1 MTEQRLAE
9 AFEGLR
15 ALRDAL
21 VRAAGDL
28 TEHGN
33 AVADLALALDRMSLY
48 ELAKPAAEAADAMAR
63 IAREFGA
70 GLERLTRLAD
80 SAMDDTRPMDMA
92 EIAAISA
99 EDKGG

>member
-1 MTEQRLAE
+1 MTEARLAE

-33 AVADLALALDRMSLY
+33 NVADLALVLDRMRMP
-48 ELAKPAAEAADAMAR
+48 ELAKPAAEASEAMAR
-63 IAREFGA
+63 VAREFA
-70 GLERLTRLAD
+70 IGLERLTRLAD

-92 EIAAISA
+92 EIAAINA
-99 EDKGG
+99 EDAKD

>member
-1 MTEQRLAE
+1 MTEQRIAE

-21 VRAAGDL
+21 MRAAGDL

-33 AVADLALALDRMSLY
+33 AVADLALVLDRMKMP
-48 ELAKPAAEAADAMAR
+48 ELAKPAADAAETMAR
-63 IAREFGA
+63 VAREFGV

-80 SAMDDTRPMDMA
+80 NALDDTRPMDLA
-92 EIAAISA
+92 EIAAINA
-99 EDKGG
+99 EDTDP